1 MMDPSSPMHR
11 KYVPL
16 TRRRT
21 YLDGHQDANGVTKS
35 VSLCVCVRYKLGA
48 SHTESAFFF
57 KWVARLIQ
65 IRSNI
70 IYYNLLT
77 AYTEPTGNAFSSP
90 PENLFYSM
98 DACGSRA
105 HLPEIPGLH
114 RCRIQSLLANPT
126 CTDTW
131 GRFLMGLPH

>member
-11 KYVPL
+11 KYVPM

-48 SHTESAFFF
+48 SHTESTFLF

-77 AYTEPTGNAFSSP
+77 AYTEPTRNAFSSP

-98 DACGSRA
+98 DACGSRIA
-105 HLPEIPGLH
+105 SLQLIFRKSQDCIAAGSNRCWPIPHALIPG
-114 RCRIQSLLANPT
+114 A
-126 CTDTW
+126 D
-131 GRFLMGLPH
+131 F